1 MGAVND
7 DSNNDDLR
15 RTGNYNAPIGHSW
28 DLVDRRVIELWLGSQ
43 SDVPLPRYGPAKDLG
58 GLRGATER
66 GT

>member
-1 MGAVND
+1 MND
-7 DSNNDDLR
+7 ESNNDDLR

-43 SDVPLPRYGPAKDLG
+43 SDVSLPHFGPADDLG
-58 GLRGATER
+58 TMRAVNKR